1 MPVAV
6 VGIAAYAGAT
16 AAGYAVGTAIAVG
29 VVAAASTQAYMNS
42 ITPEMGDFTSDPVS
56 DQALT
61 TNANQARKIIY
72 GEGLVG
78 GQIVGYALPTIN
90 KEQYHIMVL
99 NLAGHPCESVSIYEI
114 EGKTVAE
121 LGDAVQM
128 NVHLGD
134 QVSADSLAN
143 TYVDGWTTDHIGYNQ
158 TYVVL
163 KIRADSELFPS
174 GVNECKFIVR
184 GKKVYDPRKD
194 DTEGGSGAH
203 RAEDPTTWEWSD
215 NPSLCAYD
223 WLRFHGARP
232 VPLRRIPW
240 DFVALTANY
249 CAEAAIYTDSDGNSA
264 SGQRFGCNGVL
275 TNSVNP
281 GEGLSQIMSTMGA
294 APYRVGGKIY
304 IKPAMYA
311 GPATVTVAVNEAME
325 MPSYRPHRPLR
336 ELTNLVR
343 PEYVAPR
350 KKWQLTSA
358 PIVKSQAYIDKDGS
372 VLEST
377 IRLKLVTKDHQA
389 QRLAKL
395 KLERNRAGFQSS
407 YPLPGL
413 RLDIVPGNNINFVDV
428 QTGINKE
435 FLVEDAKFDAAKN
448 VTNLQLVEDGPTIYP
463 DDFEPAEGDLTPN
476 TTLPDATAIVP
487 PNAVNYAATPA
498 DDYRQG
504 VLTWD
509 HAAPASVINY
519 IVLITNQNGTPAFTQ
534 SYTPV
539 ALSQD
544 LANIPLGSYH
554 AAVAAKNRFKP
565 SVATQIAFNIGQP
578 TTPTASPTVDLLP
591 GRVIITGPELPH
603 SDATYEWKFLFE
615 DTFDDALNGGRT
627 DVLTVTNTPHE
638 GTLYVWY
645 RIVDRGVPDPTWL
658 QVVVPNLIG
667 ISDQEVT
674 PELIG
679 GLTLPGLPQ
688 TLLDT
693 ISGVTSDINNWSQQ
707 TGQLGGDYSTLL
719 YNVTEATGAA
729 AANYLDIIA
738 VKELV
743 GTTSVTAQITEFKN
757 VQIGYEDP
765 QTGDWVEGAAFAQ
778 AFNEVRITDA
788 DENELSIH
796 QFFEALE
803 TRTGLLEG
811 KVQLGVAVEGSFT
824 GIEILA
830 GESGLS
836 SFRLFMDELIFASR
850 AGEIAYEYLAAYGRH
865 IWYGATVKIGAT
877 EMIVEDL
884 EAPFGPD
891 NLAYW
896 RGPTTLNMGVPD
908 FDNLTK
914 ANANEWRA
922 PNGEW
927 YRTGKAT
934 LAAPELTIVDSNGDP
949 LIEYD
954 SVADTIKNYGTFYAA
969 NIIGGLYG
977 SINKTVTQ
985 PANAVST
992 THQTFLTVTAAG
1004 QIVGGTFDRI
1014 LKSEPLRLT
1023 WTSPNN
1029 VDTATFVVDVLVD
1042 GAVVATASQF
1052 ATSPSG
1058 ADMSV
1063 TFSIP
1068 AFLVDVPAKTTDT
1081 SIEFRVSSTAA
1092 TAGPTTI
1099 TGQADGGV
1107 VNLSVFKTDGSLS

>member
-6 VGIAAYAGAT
+6 VGVAAYAGAT

-42 ITPEMGDFTSDPVS
+42 ITPEMGDYTSDPVS

-61 TNANQARKIIY
+61 TNANQPRKIIY

-121 LGDAVQM
+121 LGDAVEM

-215 NPSLCAYD
+215 NPALCAYD

-377 IRLKLVTKDHQA
+377 IRLKLVTQDHQA

-463 DDFEPAEGDLTPN
+463 DSFEPAEGELTPN

-554 AAVAAKNRFKP
+554 AAVAAKNRFKT

-591 GRVIITGPELPH
+591 GRVIITGPALPH

-615 DTFDDALNGGRT
+615 DTFNDALNGGRT

-658 QVVVPNLIG
+658 QVVIPDLIG
-667 ISDQEVT
+667 VAQQEVT
-674 PELIG
+674 PEFIG
-679 GLTLPGLPQ
+679 DMILPESTFSIKETFLGIAADLQQASNEYSETSGNYTLLASSVVTLNSELGLVELDVQ
-688 TLLDT
+688 TLKNDMAAFNSE
-693 ISGVTSDINNWSQQ
+693 I
-707 TGQLGGDYSTLL
+707 TLSNFL
-719 YNVTEATGAA
+719 NAG
-729 AANYLDIIA
+729 
-738 VKELV
+738 
-743 GTTSVTAQITEFKN
+743 F
-757 VQIGYEDP
+757 GYEDGNG
-765 QTGDWVEGAAFAQ
+765 QWVEGAAFVR
-778 AFNEVRITDA
+778 AFDEKRI
-788 DENELSIH
+788 EQPGGSYVSVYEYFEL
-796 QFFEALE
+796 LE
-803 TRTGLLEG
+803 TRTGDLEG
-811 KVQLGVAVEGSFT
+811 LYQFGIETYNSFT
-824 GIEILA
+824 GIEIKN
-830 GESGLS
+830 GTSNVS
-836 SFRLFMDELIFASR
+836 SVRLFMDNLVFAGKDGSV
-850 AGEIAYEYLAAYGRH
+850 GYQYSAALNRH
-865 IWYGATVKIGAT
+865 IWYGARVSIGGT
-877 EMIVEDL
+877 EMTVEDY
-884 EAPFGPD
+884 ENPFGPD
-891 NLAYW
+891 GLSYW
-896 RGPTTLNMGVPD
+896 RGPTTLNLGEPD
-908 FDNLTK
+908 LDSLTK
-914 ANANEWRA
+914 ANANEWRT
-922 PNGEW
+922 PDGEW
-927 YRTGKAT
+927 FRKGAAT
-934 LAAPELTIVDSNGDP
+934 LAGPGLKIVDSNGNP
-949 LIEYD
+949 LVEYD
-954 SVADTIKNYGTFYAA
+954 TVNDTIKNYGTFYAA

-992 THQTFLTVTAAG
+992 THQVFLTITAAR

-1029 VDTATFVVDVLVD
+1029 VDTATFVIDVLVD
-1042 GAVVATASQF
+1042 GAEVASASQF
-1052 ATSPSG
+1052 VTSPSG
-1058 ADMSV
+1058 ADMAI
-1063 TFSIP
+1063 TFSMP
-1068 AFLVDVPAKTTDT
+1068 SFLVDVPGKTTDT
-1081 SIEFRVSSTAA
+1081 SIDFRVSSTAA

-1099 TGQADGGV
+1099 TGQADGGLI
-1107 VNLSVFKTDGSLS
+1107 NLSVFKSDGSLS

>member
-1 MPVAV
+1 MPAAV
-6 VGIAAYAGAT
+6 VGIAVGAT
-16 AAGYAVGTAIAVG
+16 VGTLGATLITAVAAGG
-29 VVAAASTQAYMNS
+29 VAALATNYLADALV
-42 ITPEMGDFTSDPVS
+42 PELGDYVTDPVS

-61 TNANQARKIIY
+61 TNANQPRKIIY

-90 KEQYHIMVL
+90 NTQYHIMVL
-99 NLAGHPCESVSIYEI
+99 NLAGHPCESVAIYEI

-121 LGDAVQM
+121 LGDAVEM

-134 QVSADSLAN
+134 QVTVDSLAN
-143 TYVDGWTTDHIGYNQ
+143 QYVDGWTSNHIGYNQ

-163 KIRADSELFPS
+163 KIRADDELFPS
-174 GVNECKFIVR
+174 GVNECKFVVR

-194 DTEGGSGAH
+194 TTEGGSGTH

-215 NPSLCAYD
+215 NPALCAYD

-275 TNSVNP
+275 TNSISP

-311 GPATVTVAVNEAME
+311 GPATVTVAVDEAME

-343 PEYVAPR
+343 PEYVAPQ
-350 KKWQLTSA
+350 KKWQVTSA

-395 KLERNRAGFQSS
+395 KLERTRAGFQSS

-448 VTNLQLVEDGPTIYP
+448 VTNLQLVEDGPQIYP
-463 DDFEPAEGDLTPN
+463 DSFEPAEGDLTPN
-476 TTLPDATAIVP
+476 TTLPDATAIAA
-487 PNAVNYAATPA
+487 PNTIAFTATPN
-498 DDYRQG
+498 DDFRQG
-504 VLTWD
+504 KLTWD
-509 HAAPASVINY
+509 HPTPSSVINY
-519 IVLITNQNGTPAFTQ
+519 VVLITNAQGTPELTQ
-534 SYTPV
+534 SFAPI
-539 ALSQD
+539 AMEQD
-544 LANIPLGSYH
+544 LSNLPVGSYF
-554 AAVAAKNRFKP
+554 AAVAAKNRFKT
-565 SVATQIAFNIGQP
+565 SVATQAQFNVGQP
-578 TTPTASPTVDLLP
+578 NTPVASPTVDLLP
-591 GRVIITGPELPH
+591 GRVIITGPTLPH
-603 SDATYEWKFLFE
+603 SQATYEWKFLFE
-615 DTFDDALNGGRT
+615 DTFNDALNGGKS
-627 DVLTVTNTPHE
+627 DVLTVTNTPHD

-645 RIVDRGVPDPTWL
+645 RIVDRGVPAPTWL
-658 QVVVPNLIG
+658 QVAVSNLIG

-693 ISGVTSDINNWSQQ
+693 ISGVTNDINNWSQQ
-707 TGQLGGDYSTLL
+707 TGQLGGDYATLL

-729 AANYLDIIA
+729 AANTLEILA

-743 GTTSVTAQITEFKN
+743 GPSSVSAQITEFKN
-757 VQIGYEDP
+757 VQIGYYDNDAG
-765 QTGDWVEGAAFAQ
+765 QYVVGAAFAQ
-778 AFNEVRITDA
+778 SLSEVKITDPDDNA
-788 DENELSIH
+788 LSI
-796 QFFEALE
+796 FEYFEALE
-803 TRTGLLEG
+803 TRTGELEG
-811 KVQLGVAVEGSFT
+811 KVQLGVTVEGSYT

-830 GESGLS
+830 GTSGLS
-836 SFRLFMDELIFASR
+836 SFRLFMDELVFASR

-865 IWYGATVKIGAT
+865 VWYGATVKIGAT

-985 PANAVST
+985 PANPVST
-992 THQTFLTVTAAG
+992 THQVFLTVTAAG

-1029 VDTATFVVDVLVD
+1029 LDSATFEVEVLVD
-1042 GAVVATASQF
+1042 GVVVASSSQSV
-1052 ATSPSG
+1052 TSPPG

-1081 SIEFRVSSTAA
+1081 NIEFRISSTAA